1 MQFWQLGDLEESFTL
16 AITSMDSAK
25 EYGSLEDQLRAKK
38 WIEEV
43 QKWLPEHVACWL
55 ENIGL
60 AMHRTAFLRQQVGG
74 SELCTLDI
82 FRMHDL
88 GIMDVSHQKLLQS
101 KIKRFRKALL
111 RSAVYD
117 GIGHDRMKALMED
130 GMVVS
135 SRENMSQ
142 QVMQGMSQEDTI
154 KKASSPK
161 KKKKSADRAS
171 RPEFRVDSHLAA
183 ISQRSSAPKN
193 AQKHQ
198 HQGTMPQHN
207 KTAPKNRQFKSPPRL
222 KRRNDPSSTL
232 ASAKAKNS
240 PSKRSSDS
248 HLSEESI
255 SNPPAA
261 TSMVGVEVPS
271 YWQQMMRRTA
281 MQKPEWQASPRRP
294 KPAVSFLDTL
304 HSDITDSDAMS
315 SLDSSAFSA
324 EQSPI
329 APQGDAASSED
340 GYDDDDGEDDA
351 FKAYQHM
358 GGRRKSVAYDL
369 VKRASQKRE
378 AETDK
383 DMSQLLDNLNERKK
397 LFSNGFKKIRLLE
410 QIEQLRSSMPAAEE
424 NYWARKWKKA
434 CIAILEFLGT
444 DLDLTFED
452 DFVKEEAE
460 GIDTE
465 ASLKKSPTEEEE
477 EEEKATL
484 PQGAAE
490 EETHT
495 PANGNHPPI
504 TTGALGE
511 DSVEHYDSFDD
522 SVESV
527 NDRFLADTAIDKAAN
542 EVAQQEASSSTN
554 HVDREEETM
563 HDTDLGDNDLDGK
576 IEPKNDNETSGVT
589 QDDLRREV
597 DNAAAIDQTHSDPAA
612 LANTNVANVTTAE
625 SDSEDLSFDDSD

>member
-1 MQFWQLGDLEESFTL
+1 
-16 AITSMDSAK
+16 
-25 EYGSLEDQLRAKK
+25 
-38 WIEEV
+38 
-43 QKWLPEHVACWL
+43 
-55 ENIGL
+55 
-60 AMHRTAFLRQQVGG
+60 
-74 SELCTLDI
+74 
-82 FRMHDL
+82 
-88 GIMDVSHQKLLQS
+88 
-101 KIKRFRKALL
+101 
-111 RSAVYD
+111 
-117 GIGHDRMKALMED
+117 
-130 GMVVS
+130 
-135 SRENMSQ
+135 
-142 QVMQGMSQEDTI
+142 
-154 KKASSPK
+154 
-161 KKKKSADRAS
+161 
-171 RPEFRVDSHLAA
+171 
-183 ISQRSSAPKN
+183 
-193 AQKHQ
+193 
-198 HQGTMPQHN
+198 
-207 KTAPKNRQFKSPPRL
+207 
-222 KRRNDPSSTL
+222 
-232 ASAKAKNS
+232 
-240 PSKRSSDS
+240 
-248 HLSEESI
+248 
-255 SNPPAA
+255 
-261 TSMVGVEVPS
+261 
-271 YWQQMMRRTA
+271 

-340 GYDDDDGEDDA
+340 GYDDDDGDGEDDEDA
-351 FKAYQHM
+351 FKACQQM

-378 AETDK
+378 EETDK

-410 QIEQLRSSMPAAEE
+410 QIEQLRSSMPAGEE

-434 CIAILEFLGT
+434 CIAILEFLGA

-452 DFVKEEAE
+452 DFVKDEAE

-465 ASLKKSPTEEEE
+465 ASLMKSPTEEEKE
-477 EEEKATL
+477 EQTL

-495 PANGNHPPI
+495 PANGNYPPI

-511 DSVEHYDSFDD
+511 DSVENSDSFDD

-527 NDRFLADTAIDKAAN
+527 HDRFLADTAIDKAAN

-563 HDTDLGDNDLDGK
+563 HDTDLGDNDLDRK
-576 IEPKNDNETSGVT
+576 IEPKDDSETSGVT
-589 QDDLRREV
+589 QDVLRREV
-597 DNAAAIDQTHSDPAA
+597 ENASAIDQTHANPAA

-625 SDSEDLSFDDSD
+625 NDSEDLSFDDSD